1 MELNLSRE
9 PLFAH
14 EPLLD
19 TTVEQPLECD
29 VVLPD
34 YCPDAAR
41 ILKCTLEPAIL
52 STQVQGSRLTVEG
65 QGIISVY
72 YCAQEG
78 GLRRCEYKVP
88 FSRVCELRGEASNPT
103 VLVRPRCDYVNCR
116 SVSPRRLDIR
126 GAVTLAIRVWDT
138 REEQAVSSASGSGVE
153 LRQEQLGATRL
164 LGQCTRP
171 FQVSQQLD
179 LAEGKPAIQSLLRC
193 EAVPKAAD
201 VKVVAG
207 KVLAKG
213 TLAVTILYRGQDG
226 SCQRM
231 EYALPLSQICDTE
244 GSQEDDRAL
253 AVFEVCGLSCE
264 PRGEGSQD
272 TGFLLDASLR
282 LTVFLHRDYP
292 ASFACDAYSTLH
304 PCQCQ
309 TKALTLPVLRR
320 VVEEEFSYEEAID
333 LPEGVEAIDDLWC
346 RVLFWNTR
354 LEEGEAVI
362 TGRIAVSLFAAAQ
375 TDQPGYFEKMVDFEQ
390 RFPLPEDCDNPLFDP
405 LVRLSS
411 CSYSLTQGGKLD
423 LSWKLTVAGCLYCLQ
438 KRTAVTQL
446 SVDEKRPPERV
457 VKKGLYLYLPQEGEL
472 LWEIARRYNTSA
484 DRIREEN
491 GLEGARAQGRVM
503 LLVPVV

>member
-9 PLFAH
+9 PLCVH
-14 EPLLD
+14 ETLLD

-34 YCPDAAR
+34 YCPDVAR
-41 ILKCTLEPAIL
+41 VLKCTLEPSIL
-52 STQVQGSRLTVEG
+52 SAQAQGARVTVEG
-65 QGIISVY
+65 QGVVTVY

-88 FSRVCELRGEASNPT
+88 FSRTCELRGEAVNPVVT
-103 VLVRPRCDYVNCR
+103 ARARCDYVNCR
-116 SVSPRRLDIR
+116 SVSSRRLDIR
-126 GAVTLAIRVWDT
+126 GAVTVAIRVWDA
-138 REEQAVSSASGSGVE
+138 REEQVVSGASGLGVE
-153 LRQEQLGATRL
+153 LRREQLGATRL
-164 LGQCTRP
+164 LGQTTRS

-179 LAEGKPAIQSLLRC
+179 LAEGKPPIAAILRW

-231 EYALPLSQICDTE
+231 EYTLPLSQICDTE
-244 GSQEDDRAL
+244 GSREDDRAQ
-253 AVFEVCGLSCE
+253 AVFRVCSLSCE
-264 PRGEGSQD
+264 PRGEGDQD
-272 TGFLLDASLR
+272 TGFQLEASMMLTLR
-282 LTVFLHRDYP
+282 LHRDYP
-292 ASFACDAYSTLH
+292 ASFACDAYSTCH

-309 TKALTLPVLRR
+309 TKALSLPVLRQT
-320 VVEEEFSYEEAID
+320 VEEEFSYQEEID
-333 LPEGVEAIDDLWC
+333 LPEGVREISDLWC
-346 RVLFWNTR
+346 RILSWNTR
-354 LEEGEAVI
+354 VENGEAVI
-362 TGRIAVSLFAAAQ
+362 AGRMGVCLFTAAEEAE
-375 TDQPGYFEKMVDFEQ
+375 PGFFEKTVDFQ
-390 RFPLPEDCDNPLFDP
+390 QSIPLPQDCANPLFDP
-405 LVRLSS
+405 TVRLGS
-411 CSYSLTQGGKLD
+411 CSYSLTAAGRLD
-423 LSWKLTVAGCLYCLQ
+423 LRWDLAVTGCLYCLQ
-438 KRTAVTQL
+438 KRTVLTQL
-446 SVDEKRPPERV
+446 QVDEKRPPERT

-491 GLEGARAQGRVM
+491 GLEGTRAQGRVM